1 MSLGS
6 CGGGPMAGGQYD
18 SRVTEPALPALALD
32 AEHGADVVV
41 TDLSDLVLE
50 GAAGKGGP

>member
-1 MSLGS
+1 
-6 CGGGPMAGGQYD
+6 MAGGQYD

-41 TDLSDLVLE
+41 TDLSDLVLD